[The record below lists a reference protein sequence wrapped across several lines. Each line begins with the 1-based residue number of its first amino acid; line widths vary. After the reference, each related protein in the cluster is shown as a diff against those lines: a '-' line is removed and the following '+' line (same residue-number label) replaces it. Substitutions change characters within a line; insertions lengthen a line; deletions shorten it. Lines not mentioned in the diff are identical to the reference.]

1 MERILFLSHNI
12 GYNGGGAE
20 RQIVTVAC
28 LLKEKGYDVEFL
40 CYCRGSFYEN
50 ILEEHNIKIN
60 WLISSS
66 YIGRMLS
73 IRKFIRKNKYDV
85 VISFLDTPNFLNCFA
100 AIGGKKWKVITS
112 ERSAKEEFFCSQ
124 KGKIFAWFQRY
135 SDSIVCNS
143 ENAKRMWIKH
153 YPCYKDKMHVIYNS
167 VYFNKK
173 IGKIKFVKMV
183 GLILFCLIDRYR
195 QNNTYYVIYY

>member
-85 VISFLDTPNFLNCFA
+85 VISFQETPNFLNCFA

-112 ERSAKEEFFCSQ
+112 ERSAKEEFFCTQ
-124 KGKIFAWFQRY
+124 KPF
-135 SDSIVCNS
+135 CNEGS
-143 ENAKRMWIKH
+143 LVNLLT
-153 YPCYKDKMHVIYNS
+153 S
-167 VYFNKK
+167 VY
-173 IGKIKFVKMV
+173 M
-183 GLILFCLIDRYR
+183 
-195 QNNTYYVIYY
+195 YVCMCICMCVLTMMGF